1 MTSPRKTFSRR
12 TAIAGLGGLALAAQT
27 GTLRAQPPQPPPP
40 EPVIPVKGKAGPGME
55 PFDPAMLTIMDR
67 HGIPGAAL
75 AIVKDG
81 KLLLAKGYGW
91 ANVTS
96 GEPVL
101 PDTLFGLAS
110 LSKTF
115 TATAVLHLI
124 DQGKLKLED
133 KVFGI
138 LKHIQPPRGARVD
151 PRLHAVTVRQCLDH
165 SGGWDREISGDPINW
180 EPQICRAFRLRPPM
194 TGGQLVS
201 FVLGMPLNFDPGT
214 QEKYSNVGYIVLGEV
229 IAHLS
234 GQPYHRYVAGRV
246 LQPMGITRA
255 RLHGV
260 DGKYLPGEAYR
271 HLAGTLMTLPPMQ
284 LPMVNACGGWSAS
297 AVDLARYLSNLDG
310 SRGQPL
316 LSAKVRKLML
326 EPPPEPLAPRPNG
339 SWYGLG
345 WDSVIVTG
353 KTYTY
358 AKDGSYPGMR
368 TFMKRMTGGASW
380 ALLYNAS
387 MEFDAVDMRINA
399 TTVHE
404 VRQLVENFDKYP
416 DIDLFKEYP

>member
-1 MTSPRKTFSRR
+1 
-12 TAIAGLGGLALAAQT
+12 
-27 GTLRAQPPQPPPP
+27 
-40 EPVIPVKGKAGPGME
+40 ME

-124 DQGKLKLED
+124 DQGKLKLDD

-234 GQPYHRYVAGRV
+234 GQPYHRYVAEQGAETDGHHPG
-246 LQPMGITRA
+246 QAA
-255 RLHGV
+255 RRRWQV
-260 DGKYLPGEAYR
+260 S
-271 HLAGTLMTLPPMQ
+271 AG
-284 LPMVNACGGWSAS
+284 
-297 AVDLARYLSNLDG
+297 
-310 SRGQPL
+310 
-316 LSAKVRKLML
+316 
-326 EPPPEPLAPRPNG
+326 
-339 SWYGLG
+339 
-345 WDSVIVTG
+345 
-353 KTYTY
+353 
-358 AKDGSYPGMR
+358 
-368 TFMKRMTGGASW
+368 
-380 ALLYNAS
+380 
-387 MEFDAVDMRINA
+387 
-399 TTVHE
+399 
-404 VRQLVENFDKYP
+404 
-416 DIDLFKEYP
+416 

>member
-1 MTSPRKTFSRR
+1 MRPNLRNRPPSPSSPSRAR
-12 TAIAGLGGLALAAQT
+12 PVPAWSRSTRPCSPSWTATAS
-27 GTLRAQPPQPPPP
+27 RA
-40 EPVIPVKGKAGPGME
+40 
-55 PFDPAMLTIMDR
+55 
-67 HGIPGAAL
+67 AAL

-101 PDTLFGLAS
+101 PNTLFGLAS

-124 DQGKLKLED
+124 DQGKLKLDD

-194 TGGQLVS
+194 TAGQLVS

-234 GQPYHRYVAGRV
+234 GQPYHRYVAERV
-246 LQPMGITRA
+246 LKPMGITRA

-271 HLAGTLMTLPPMQ
+271 HLAGTLMTLPAMQ

-316 LSAKVRKLML
+316 LSARVRKLML
-326 EPPPEPLAPRPNG
+326 EPPPNRSRRGPTAAGTASAGTASSSPARPTPMPR
-339 SWYGLG
+339 
-345 WDSVIVTG
+345 T
-353 KTYTY
+353 
-358 AKDGSYPGMR
+358 A
-368 TFMKRMTGGASW
+368 
-380 ALLYNAS
+380 
-387 MEFDAVDMRINA
+387 A
-399 TTVHE
+399 TRVCA
-404 VRQLVENFDKYP
+404 RS
-416 DIDLFKEYP
+416 